1 MRTLLLLLL
10 SFTASAADPATP
22 PSADD
27 ATVMD
32 EPEADPQARLVAM
45 HRHLALVN
53 TMHDAVIA
61 GNLALARA
69 EAEKLSK
76 PVPIADMP
84 DAWDPYLETM
94 RDSAARAADRWE
106 SQDAALTVADI
117 ARTCATCHAF
127 VTGGPPVPD
136 GAAPTDP
143 VEKHGWAMT
152 TLWLSLVAGDQ
163 VGFNR
168 ASLALQGSD
177 LPKVSKKA
185 QVQLRALGTRG
196 VNANSRAIMADTY
209 AALLGSC
216 ADCHG
221 S

>member
-1 MRTLLLLLL
+1 MRPLLLLML
-10 SFTASAADPATP
+10 SFTASAADPAVP
-22 PSADD
+22 ESPED
-27 ATVMD
+27 ATVLD
-32 EPEADPQARLVAM
+32 EPDEDPQARLVAM

-53 TMHDAVIA
+53 TMHDAVIT
-61 GNLALARA
+61 GDLALARA
-69 EAEKLSK
+69 EADKLSK

-136 GAAPTDP
+136 GPAPSDP
-143 VEKHGWAMT
+143 VENHGWAMT
-152 TLWLSLVAGDQ
+152 GLWLSLVAGDQ
-163 VGFNR
+163 ASFNR
-168 ASLALQGSD
+168 AALALQHTD
-177 LPKVSKKA
+177 LPKTSKKA
-185 QVQLRALGTRG
+185 QAHLRALGTRG
-196 VNANSRAIMADTY
+196 VNANSRSIMADTY
-209 AALLGSC
+209 GELLRACSE
-216 ADCHG
+216 CHG